1 MRPARNHGGCHHGRD
16 GRSPLALAAALAVAV
31 PGLLVSA
38 CSSQSGTGPAGGDA
52 VSAAGRAV
60 AAGKAPVAARRPAAV
75 QAVRLLAQAA
85 QAAIVTSYQG
95 QEIVTRWSQGGGS
108 VLVSSIWHVS
118 GGQTVTQTTADGASL
133 SSQSYLSSD
142 TDGQSPEGVLGVT
155 APLVQLL
162 ESHYVVAY
170 AGTGSADNRTAQV
183 VEASRADGSI
193 AARFWLDDATKLPLE
208 REVFD
213 TAAHVI
219 GQDVFIAVSFTAP
232 GEVAPA
238 AAGGKAS
245 SVVPPQGGSGGMG
258 PPGERASRAS
268 AGSPQQAPAA
278 SASARVSAA
287 PRTPWTDPLSRRQL
301 LALRSRGWLVPAAL
315 PGGLSLFTGAETQA
329 DTGAVLDL
337 GYSDGLS
344 MVSVFEQRGKLP
356 ARLPGWRKIKTG
368 GHVVFTLPDQ
378 RSLTWSGHGMVF
390 TMMADAPSASVNAA
404 VGALPH
410 DGPTGFWKRMSR
422 GLVRVASWV
431 NPFH

>member
-1 MRPARNHGGCHHGRD
+1 MFTPVTRSVRN
-16 GRSPLALAAALAVAV
+16 GRSPRVLAAALAVAM
-31 PGLLVSA
+31 PGLLVGA
-38 CSSQSGTGPAGGDA
+38 CSSQSGPGQPGGDA
-52 VSAAGRAV
+52 VSAAGRA
-60 AAGKAPVAARRPAAV
+60 AAGPVIRSRAPAAAKRPTTV
-75 QAVRLLAQAA
+75 RAVKLLAQAA

-95 QEIVTRWSQGGGS
+95 KEILTRWSQGGGS

-118 GGQTVTQTTADGASL
+118 GGQTVTQTTADGASF

-155 APLVQLL
+155 APLIRLL
-162 ESHYVVAY
+162 KSHYLVAY

-183 VEASRADGSI
+183 VEAWRADGSI

-213 TAAHVI
+213 TATHVI
-219 GQDVFIAVSFTAP
+219 GQDVFIDVSFTAP
-232 GEVAPA
+232 GGF
-238 AAGGKAS
+238 GG
-245 SVVPPQGGSGGMG
+245 VVPPGDSTA
-258 PPGERASRAS
+258 PGV
-268 AGSPQQAPAA
+268 SPQRSAAAP
-278 SASARVSAA
+278 ASARVSAD
-287 PRTPWTDPLSRRQL
+287 PQGPWTDPFSRRQL
-301 LALRSRGWLVPAAL
+301 LALRDGGWQVPAEL
-315 PGGLSLFTGAETQA
+315 PGGLSLFTGATTQA

-356 ARLPGWRKIKTG
+356 ARLAGWRKTKTG
-368 GHVVFTLPDQ
+368 GHVVFALPDQ
-378 RSLTWSGHGMVF
+378 RTLTWGGHGIVF
-390 TMMADAPSASVNAA
+390 TMVADAPSQTVDAV

>member
-1 MRPARNHGGCHHGRD
+1 V
-16 GRSPLALAAALAVAV
+16 LAAALAVAM

-38 CSSQSGTGPAGGDA
+38 CSSQSGPGQAGGDA
-52 VSAAGRAV
+52 VSAAGRA
-60 AAGKAPVAARRPAAV
+60 AAGPVIRSRAAAGRPTTVRAV
-75 QAVRLLAQAA
+75 KLLAQAA

-95 QEIVTRWSQGGGS
+95 KEILTRWSQGGGS

-118 GGQTVTQTTADGASL
+118 GGQTVTQTTADGASF

-155 APLVQLL
+155 APLIRLL
-162 ESHYVVAY
+162 KSHYLVAY

-183 VEASRADGSI
+183 VEAWRADGSI

-219 GQDVFIAVSFTAP
+219 GQDVFIDVSFTA
-232 GEVAPA
+232 
-238 AAGGKAS
+238 AGA
-245 SVVPPQGGSGGMG
+245 
-258 PPGERASRAS
+258 
-268 AGSPQQAPAA
+268 SPQRAAAA
-278 SASARVSAA
+278 SASARVSAS
-287 PRTPWTDPLSRRQL
+287 PPGPWTDPFSRRQL
-301 LALRSRGWLVPAAL
+301 LALRDGGWQVPAEL
-315 PGGLSLFTGAETQA
+315 PGRLSLFTGAKTQA

-344 MVSVFEQRGKLP
+344 VVSVFEQRGKLP
-356 ARLPGWRKIKTG
+356 ATLAGWRKTKAG
-368 GHVVFTLPDQ
+368 GHVVFALPDQ
-378 RSLTWSGHGMVF
+378 RTLTWGGHGMVF
-390 TMMADAPSASVNAA
+390 TMVADAPSQTVDAV

-410 DGPTGFWKRMSR
+410 DGPAGFWKRMSR

>member
-1 MRPARNHGGCHHGRD
+1 MFTPVTRSVRN
-16 GRSPLALAAALAVAV
+16 GRSPRVLAAALAVAM

-38 CSSQSGTGPAGGDA
+38 CSSQSGPGQPGGDA
-52 VSAAGRAV
+52 VSAAGRA
-60 AAGKAPVAARRPAAV
+60 AGPVIRSRAPAAAKRPTTV
-75 QAVRLLAQAA
+75 RAVKLLAQAA

-95 QEIVTRWSQGGGS
+95 KEILTRWSQGGGS

-118 GGQTVTQTTADGASL
+118 GGQTVTQTTADGASF

-155 APLVQLL
+155 APLIRLL
-162 ESHYVVAY
+162 KSHYVVAY

-183 VEASRADGSI
+183 VEAWRADGSI

-219 GQDVFIAVSFTAP
+219 GQDVFIDVSFTAASP
-232 GEVAPA
+232 QRA
-238 AAGGKAS
+238 AA
-245 SVVPPQGGSGGMG
+245 
-258 PPGERASRAS
+258 
-268 AGSPQQAPAA
+268 AP
-278 SASARVSAA
+278 ASARVSAD
-287 PRTPWTDPLSRRQL
+287 PRGPWTDPFSRRQL
-301 LALRSRGWLVPAAL
+301 LALRDGGWQVPAEL
-315 PGGLSLFTGAETQA
+315 PGGLSLFTGATTQA

-356 ARLPGWRKIKTG
+356 ATLAGWRKTKTG
-368 GHVVFTLPDQ
+368 GHVVFALPDQ
-378 RSLTWSGHGMVF
+378 RTLTWAGHGMVF
-390 TMMADAPSASVNAA
+390 TMVADAPSQTVDAV

-410 DGPTGFWKRMSR
+410 DGPTGFLKRMSR

>member
-1 MRPARNHGGCHHGRD
+1 VLTPVIRPAHNHGARNHGVRHYGRD

-38 CSSQSGTGPAGGDA
+38 CSSQSGAGPAGGDA
-52 VSAAGRAV
+52 VSAAGRA
-60 AAGKAPVAARRPAAV
+60 AAAGPATRGKAPVAARRPATV
-75 QAVRLLAQAA
+75 RAVRLLAQAA

-95 QEIVTRWSQGGGS
+95 QEILTRWSQGSGS

-183 VEASRADGSI
+183 VEAWRADGSI

-219 GQDVFIAVSFTAP
+219 GQDVFVDVSFATP
-232 GEVAPA
+232 E
-238 AAGGKAS
+238 
-245 SVVPPQGGSGGMG
+245 G
-258 PPGERASRAS
+258 P
-268 AGSPQQAPAA
+268 PQQAAAA

-287 PRTPWTDPLSRRQL
+287 PQAPWTDPLSRRQL

-356 ARLPGWRKIKTG
+356 ATLPGWRKTKTG

-390 TMMADAPSASVNAA
+390 TMVADAPSQSVDAA

>member
-1 MRPARNHGGCHHGRD
+1 VFTPVTRSVRN
-16 GRSPLALAAALAVAV
+16 GRSPRVLAAALAVAM
-31 PGLLVSA
+31 PGLLVGA
-38 CSSQSGTGPAGGDA
+38 CSSQSGPGQPGGDA
-52 VSAAGRAV
+52 VSAAGRA
-60 AAGKAPVAARRPAAV
+60 AAGPVIRSRAPAAASRPTTV
-75 QAVRLLAQAA
+75 RAVKLLAQAA

-95 QEIVTRWSQGGGS
+95 KEILTRWSQGGGS

-118 GGQTVTQTTADGASL
+118 GGQTITQTTADGASL

-155 APLVQLL
+155 APLVRLL
-162 ESHYVVAY
+162 TSHYLVAY

-183 VEASRADGSI
+183 VEAWRADGSI

-213 TAAHVI
+213 TATHVI
-219 GQDVFIAVSFTAP
+219 GQDVFIDVSFTAP
-232 GEVAPA
+232 GGLRGDPA
-238 AAGGKAS
+238 D
-245 SVVPPQGGSGGMG
+245 
-258 PPGERASRAS
+258 
-268 AGSPQQAPAA
+268 
-278 SASARVSAA
+278 
-287 PRTPWTDPLSRRQL
+287 PRGPWTDPFSRRQL
-301 LALRSRGWLVPAAL
+301 LALRHGGWQVPAEL
-315 PGGLSLFTGAETQA
+315 PGGLSLFTGAKTQA

-337 GYSDGLS
+337 GYSDGLF

-356 ARLPGWRKIKTG
+356 ARLAGWRKTKTG
-368 GHVVFTLPDQ
+368 GHAVFALPDQ
-378 RSLTWSGHGMVF
+378 RTLTWAARGMVF
-390 TMMADAPSASVNAA
+390 TMVADAPSQTVDAV

>member
-1 MRPARNHGGCHHGRD
+1 MFTPVTRSVRN
-16 GRSPLALAAALAVAV
+16 GRSPRVLAAALAVAM

-38 CSSQSGTGPAGGDA
+38 CSSQSGSGQAGGDA
-52 VSAAGRAV
+52 VSAAGRA
-60 AAGKAPVAARRPAAV
+60 AAGPVIRTRAPAA
-75 QAVRLLAQAA
+75 AKRPTTVRAAKLLAQAA

-95 QEIVTRWSQGGGS
+95 QEILTRWSQGGGS

-118 GGQTVTQTTADGASL
+118 GGQTVTQTTADGASF

-155 APLVQLL
+155 APLIRLL
-162 ESHYVVAY
+162 KSHYLVAY

-183 VEASRADGSI
+183 VEAWRSDGTI

-213 TAAHVI
+213 TATHVI
-219 GQDVFIAVSFTAP
+219 GQDVFIDVSFTAP
-232 GEVAPA
+232 GGL
-238 AAGGKAS
+238 GG
-245 SVVPPQGGSGGMG
+245 VVPPGD
-258 PPGERASRAS
+258 SRAP
-268 AGSPQQAPAA
+268 GVSPQRAAAA
-278 SASARVSAA
+278 SPSARVSAD
-287 PRTPWTDPLSRRQL
+287 PQGPWTDPFSRRQL
-301 LALRSRGWLVPAAL
+301 LALRDGGWQVPAEL
-315 PGGLSLFTGAETQA
+315 PGGLSLFTGAKTQA

-356 ARLPGWRKIKTG
+356 ARLAGWRKTKTG
-368 GHVVFTLPDQ
+368 GHVVFALPDQ
-378 RSLTWSGHGMVF
+378 RTLTWGGHGMVF
-390 TMMADAPSASVNAA
+390 TMVADAPSQTVDAV

>member
-1 MRPARNHGGCHHGRD
+1 MFTPVTRSVRN
-16 GRSPLALAAALAVAV
+16 GRSPRVLAAALAVAM
-31 PGLLVSA
+31 PGLLVGA
-38 CSSQSGTGPAGGDA
+38 CSSQSGPGQPGGDA
-52 VSAAGRAV
+52 VSAAGRA
-60 AAGKAPVAARRPAAV
+60 AAGPVIRSRAPAAAKRPTTV
-75 QAVRLLAQAA
+75 RAVKLLAQAA

-95 QEIVTRWSQGGGS
+95 KEILTRWSQGGGS

-118 GGQTVTQTTADGASL
+118 GGQTVTQTTADGASF

-155 APLVQLL
+155 APLIRLL
-162 ESHYVVAY
+162 KSHYLVAY

-183 VEASRADGSI
+183 VEAWRADGSI

-213 TAAHVI
+213 TATHVI
-219 GQDVFIAVSFTAP
+219 GQDVFIDVSLATP
-232 GEVAPA
+232 GA
-238 AAGGKAS
+238 
-245 SVVPPQGGSGGMG
+245 PPQ
-258 PPGERASRAS
+258 RAA
-268 AGSPQQAPAA
+268 AA
-278 SASARVSAA
+278 SASARVSAG
-287 PRTPWTDPLSRRQL
+287 PQGPWTDPFSRRQL
-301 LALRSRGWLVPAAL
+301 LALRDGGWQVPAEL
-315 PGGLSLFTGAETQA
+315 PGGLSLFTGAKTQA

-344 MVSVFEQRGKLP
+344 VVSVFEQRGKLP
-356 ARLPGWRKIKTG
+356 ARLAGWRKTTTG
-368 GHVVFTLPDQ
+368 GHVVFALPDQ
-378 RSLTWSGHGMVF
+378 RTLTWAGHGMVF
-390 TMMADAPSASVNAA
+390 TTVADAPSQTVDAV

>member
-1 MRPARNHGGCHHGRD
+1 MFTPVIRPARNHGARNHGARHHGRD

-52 VSAAGRAV
+52 VSAAGRAA
-60 AAGKAPVAARRPAAV
+60 AAGPATRGRAARRPATV

-95 QEIVTRWSQGGGS
+95 QEILTRWSQGGGS

-183 VEASRADGSI
+183 VEAWRADGSI

-219 GQDVFIAVSFTAP
+219 GQDVFIDVSFATP
-232 GEVAPA
+232 G
-238 AAGGKAS
+238 
-245 SVVPPQGGSGGMG
+245 G
-258 PPGERASRAS
+258 P
-268 AGSPQQAPAA
+268 PQQAAAA

-287 PRTPWTDPLSRRQL
+287 PQAPWTDPLSRRQL

-356 ARLPGWRKIKTG
+356 ATLPGWRKTKAG

-390 TMMADAPSASVNAA
+390 TMMADAPSQSVDAA

>member
-1 MRPARNHGGCHHGRD
+1 MFTPVVRPARNHGARHHGRD
-16 GRSPLALAAALAVAV
+16 RRSPLALAAALAVAV

-38 CSSQSGTGPAGGDA
+38 CSGQSGTGPAAGDA
-52 VSAAGRAV
+52 VSAAGRAA
-60 AAGKAPVAARRPAAV
+60 AAGKAPVAARRPATV

-183 VEASRADGSI
+183 VEAWRADGSI

-213 TAAHVI
+213 TTAHVI
-219 GQDVFIAVSFTAP
+219 GQDVFIDVSFTA
-232 GEVAPA
+232 
-238 AAGGKAS
+238 
-245 SVVPPQGGSGGMG
+245 SGG
-258 PPGERASRAS
+258 P
-268 AGSPQQAPAA
+268 PQQAATA

-287 PRTPWTDPLSRRQL
+287 PQAPWTDPLSRR
-301 LALRSRGWLVPAAL
+301 
-315 PGGLSLFTGAETQA
+315 PGSIG
-329 DTGAVLDL
+329 
-337 GYSDGLS
+337 
-344 MVSVFEQRGKLP
+344 
-356 ARLPGWRKIKTG
+356 
-368 GHVVFTLPDQ
+368 
-378 RSLTWSGHGMVF
+378 
-390 TMMADAPSASVNAA
+390 
-404 VGALPH
+404 
-410 DGPTGFWKRMSR
+410 
-422 GLVRVASWV
+422 
-431 NPFH
+431 

>member
-1 MRPARNHGGCHHGRD
+1 VI
-16 GRSPLALAAALAVAV
+16 RSRAPAAAKRPTTV
-31 PGLLVSA
+31 
-38 CSSQSGTGPAGGDA
+38 
-52 VSAAGRAV
+52 RAV
-60 AAGKAPVAARRPAAV
+60 K
-75 QAVRLLAQAA
+75 LLAQAA

-95 QEIVTRWSQGGGS
+95 KEILTRWSQGGGS

-118 GGQTVTQTTADGASL
+118 GGQTVTQTTADGASF

-155 APLVQLL
+155 APLIRLL
-162 ESHYVVAY
+162 KSHYLVAY

-183 VEASRADGSI
+183 VEAWRADGSI

-213 TAAHVI
+213 TATHVI
-219 GQDVFIAVSFTAP
+219 GQDVFIDVSFTAP
-232 GEVAPA
+232 GGL
-238 AAGGKAS
+238 GG
-245 SVVPPQGGSGGMG
+245 VVPPGD
-258 PPGERASRAS
+258 SRAP
-268 AGSPQQAPAA
+268 GVSPQRAAAA
-278 SASARVSAA
+278 SPSARVSAD
-287 PRTPWTDPLSRRQL
+287 PQGPWTDPFSRRQL
-301 LALRSRGWLVPAAL
+301 LALRDGGWQVPAEL
-315 PGGLSLFTGAETQA
+315 PGGLSLFTGATTQA

-356 ARLPGWRKIKTG
+356 ARLAGWRKTKTG
-368 GHVVFTLPDQ
+368 GHVVFALPDQ
-378 RSLTWSGHGMVF
+378 RTLTWGGHGMVF
-390 TMMADAPSASVNAA
+390 TMVADAPSQTVDAV

>member
-1 MRPARNHGGCHHGRD
+1 VFTPVVRPARNHGVRHHGHDR
-16 GRSPLALAAALAVAV
+16 RSPLALAAALAVAV

-38 CSSQSGTGPAGGDA
+38 CSGQSGTGPAAGDA
-52 VSAAGRAV
+52 VSAAGRAA
-60 AAGKAPVAARRPAAV
+60 AAGKAPVAARRPATV

-85 QAAIVTSYQG
+85 RAAIVTSYQG
-95 QEIVTRWSQGGGS
+95 QERVTRWSQGGGS

-142 TDGQSPEGVLGVT
+142 TDGRSPEGVLGVT

-162 ESHYVVAY
+162 ESHYDVAY
-170 AGTGSADNRTAQV
+170 AGSGSADNRTAQV
-183 VEASRADGSI
+183 VEAWRADGSI

-219 GQDVFIAVSFTAP
+219 GQDVFIDVSFTTP
-232 GEVAPA
+232 G
-238 AAGGKAS
+238 
-245 SVVPPQGGSGGMG
+245 
-258 PPGERASRAS
+258 
-268 AGSPQQAPAA
+268 GSPQQAAAA
-278 SASARVSAA
+278 SASARVSA
-287 PRTPWTDPLSRRQL
+287 PRAPWTDPLSRRQL

-315 PGGLSLFTGAETQA
+315 PAGLSLFTGAETQA
-329 DTGAVLDL
+329 DSGAVLDL

-344 MVSVFEQRGKLP
+344 MVSVFEQHGKLP
-356 ARLPGWRKIKTG
+356 ATLPGWRKIKAG

-390 TMMADAPSASVNAA
+390 TMVADAPSQSVDAA

>member
-1 MRPARNHGGCHHGRD
+1 VFTPVIRPARNHGARHHGRE

-38 CSSQSGTGPAGGDA
+38 CSGQSGPGPAGGDA
-52 VSAAGRAV
+52 VSAAGRAA
-60 AAGKAPVAARRPAAV
+60 AAGKAPVAARRPATV
-75 QAVRLLAQAA
+75 RAVRLLAQAA

-95 QEIVTRWSQGGGS
+95 QEILTRWSQGGGS

-162 ESHYVVAY
+162 ESHYFVAY

-219 GQDVFIAVSFTAP
+219 GQDVFIDVSFTAP
-232 GEVAPA
+232 GGLGPA

-245 SVVPPQGGSGGMG
+245 SVVPPGD
-258 PPGERASRAS
+258 SRAP
-268 AGSPQQAPAA
+268 AGSPQQAAA
-278 SASARVSAA
+278 APASARVSAPQA
-287 PRTPWTDPLSRRQL
+287 PWTNPLSRRQL

-356 ARLPGWRKIKTG
+356 GTLPGWRKIKAG

-390 TMMADAPSASVNAA
+390 TMVADAPSQSVDAA

>member
-1 MRPARNHGGCHHGRD
+1 MFTPVTRSVRNS
-16 GRSPLALAAALAVAV
+16 RSPRVLAAALAVAM

-38 CSSQSGTGPAGGDA
+38 CSSQSGPGQAGGDA
-52 VSAAGRAV
+52 VSAAGRA
-60 AAGKAPVAARRPAAV
+60 AAGPVIRSRAAAGRPTTVRAV
-75 QAVRLLAQAA
+75 KLLAQAA

-95 QEIVTRWSQGGGS
+95 KEILTRWSQGGGS

-118 GGQTVTQTTADGASL
+118 GGQTVTQTTADGASF

-155 APLVQLL
+155 APLVRLL
-162 ESHYVVAY
+162 NSHYLVAY

-183 VEASRADGSI
+183 VEAWRADGSI

-219 GQDVFIAVSFTAP
+219 GQDVFIDVSFATP
-232 GEVAPA
+232 GV
-238 AAGGKAS
+238 
-245 SVVPPQGGSGGMG
+245 
-258 PPGERASRAS
+258 
-268 AGSPQQAPAA
+268 SPQRAAAA
-278 SASARVSAA
+278 SASARVSAD
-287 PRTPWTDPLSRRQL
+287 PQGPWTDPFSRRQL
-301 LALRSRGWLVPAAL
+301 LALRDGGWQVPAEL
-315 PGGLSLFTGAETQA
+315 PGRLSLFTGAKTQA

-356 ARLPGWRKIKTG
+356 ARLAGWRKTKTG
-368 GHVVFTLPDQ
+368 GHVVFALPDQ
-378 RSLTWSGHGMVF
+378 RTLTWAGHGMVF
-390 TMMADAPSASVNAA
+390 TMVADAPSQTVDAV

>member
-1 MRPARNHGGCHHGRD
+1 MFTPVTRSVRN
-16 GRSPLALAAALAVAV
+16 GRSPRVLAAALAVAM
-31 PGLLVSA
+31 PGLLVGA
-38 CSSQSGTGPAGGDA
+38 CSSQSGPGQPGGDA
-52 VSAAGRAV
+52 VSAAGRA
-60 AAGKAPVAARRPAAV
+60 AAGPVIRSRAPAAAKRPTTV
-75 QAVRLLAQAA
+75 RAVKLLAQAA

-95 QEIVTRWSQGGGS
+95 KEILTRWSQGGGS

-118 GGQTVTQTTADGASL
+118 GGQTVTQTTADGASF

-155 APLVQLL
+155 APLIRLL
-162 ESHYVVAY
+162 KSHYLVAY

-183 VEASRADGSI
+183 VEAWRADGSI

-213 TAAHVI
+213 TATHVI
-219 GQDVFIAVSFTAP
+219 GQDVFIDVSFTAP
-232 GEVAPA
+232 GGLGAA

-245 SVVPPQGGSGGMG
+245 SVVPPGD
-258 PPGERASRAS
+258 SRAPG
-268 AGSPQQAPAA
+268 ASPQRAAAA
-278 SASARVSAA
+278 SASARVSAD
-287 PRTPWTDPLSRRQL
+287 PQGPWTDPFSRRQL
-301 LALRSRGWLVPAAL
+301 LALRDGGWQVPAEL
-315 PGGLSLFTGAETQA
+315 PGGLSLFTGATTQA

-356 ARLPGWRKIKTG
+356 ARLAGWRKTKTG
-368 GHVVFTLPDQ
+368 GHVVFALPDQ
-378 RSLTWSGHGMVF
+378 RTLTWAGHGMVF
-390 TMMADAPSASVNAA
+390 TMVADAPSQTVDAV

>member
-1 MRPARNHGGCHHGRD
+1 VFTPVTRSVRNS
-16 GRSPLALAAALAVAV
+16 RSPRVLAAALAVAM

-38 CSSQSGTGPAGGDA
+38 CSSQSGPGQPGGDA
-52 VSAAGRAV
+52 VSAAGRA
-60 AAGKAPVAARRPAAV
+60 AAGPVTRSRAQAAAKRPTTVRAV
-75 QAVRLLAQAA
+75 ELLAQAA
-85 QAAIVTSYQG
+85 RAAIVTSYQG
-95 QEIVTRWSQGGGS
+95 KEILTRWNQGGGS

-118 GGQTVTQTTADGASL
+118 GGQTVTQTTADGASF

-155 APLVQLL
+155 APLVRLL
-162 ESHYVVAY
+162 KSHYLVAY

-183 VEASRADGSI
+183 VEAWRTDGSI

-219 GQDVFIAVSFTAP
+219 GQDVFIDVSFTAAGGVSP
-232 GEVAPA
+232 GDSR
-238 AAGGKAS
+238 AAGA
-245 SVVPPQGGSGGMG
+245 
-258 PPGERASRAS
+258 
-268 AGSPQQAPAA
+268 SPQQAAA
-278 SASARVSAA
+278 APASARVSAD
-287 PRTPWTDPLSRRQL
+287 PQEPWTDPFSRRQL
-301 LALRSRGWLVPAAL
+301 LALRDGGWQVPAEL
-315 PGGLSLFTGAETQA
+315 PGGLSLFTGAKTQA

-356 ARLPGWRKIKTG
+356 ATLPGWRKTKTG
-368 GHVVFTLPDQ
+368 GHVVFALPDQ
-378 RSLTWSGHGMVF
+378 RTLTWVGHGMVF
-390 TMMADAPSASVNAA
+390 TMVADAPSQTVDAV

>member
-1 MRPARNHGGCHHGRD
+1 A
-16 GRSPLALAAALAVAV
+16 
-31 PGLLVSA
+31 
-38 CSSQSGTGPAGGDA
+38 GPAGGDA
-52 VSAAGRAV
+52 VSAAGRAA
-60 AAGKAPVAARRPAAV
+60 AAGKAPVAARRPATV
-75 QAVRLLAQAA
+75 RAVRLLAQAA
-85 QAAIVTSYQG
+85 QALVVTSYQG
-95 QEIVTRWSQGGGS
+95 QEILTRWSQGGGS

-118 GGQTVTQTTADGASL
+118 GGQTVTKTTADGASFI
-133 SSQSYLSSD
+133 SQSYLSSD
-142 TDGQSPEGVLGVT
+142 TDSQSPEGVLGVT

-162 ESHYVVAY
+162 KSHYVVAY

-183 VEASRADGSI
+183 VEAWRADGSI

-219 GQDVFIAVSFTAP
+219 GQDVFIDVSFTAP
-232 GEVAPA
+232 GA
-238 AAGGKAS
+238 
-245 SVVPPQGGSGGMG
+245 
-258 PPGERASRAS
+258 
-268 AGSPQQAPAA
+268 SPQQGAA
-278 SASARVSAA
+278 KSDSARISAS
-287 PRTPWTDPLSRRQL
+287 PPGPWTDPFSRGQL
-301 LALRSRGWLVPAAL
+301 LTLRDGGWQVPADL
-315 PGGLSLFTGAETQA
+315 PGGLSLFTGAKTRA
-329 DTGAVLDL
+329 KTGAVLDL

-356 ARLPGWRKIKTG
+356 ATLPGWRKTKTG

-390 TMMADAPSASVNAA
+390 TMVADAPSQSVDAA

-410 DGPTGFWKRMSR
+410 DGPAGFWKRMSR